1 MPIKRLPD
9 VLINQIAAG
18 EVVERPASVVKEL
31 LENSLDAGASRVD
44 IEIEGGGARR
54 IRISDN
60 GAGIAADELQLA
72 LTRHATSKINS
83 LEDLEQVLSFGFRG
97 EALPSVASV
106 SRFALASRTAGAE
119 HGFVIAADASKLGPP
134 EPVAMPFGT
143 RIDVRE
149 LFYNIPA
156 RRKFLKAERTE
167 YGHIEDALH
176 TIALAYPQVEFRL
189 SHNGKSERVYTPQK
203 SRESDTEDKS
213 RESDTED
220 KSRESDTESKSRASD
235 TENTSP
241 AQPQPTRPDD
251 RLRSV
256 FGPNFEAASIAL
268 DEALA
273 GLRLCGRLGL
283 PTAARAQADQ
293 QYFYVNGRPV
303 RDRVVTHAVRQA
315 YSDVLFHGRHPAYVL
330 FLTLDPARV
339 DVNVHPAK
347 SEVRFRDARLVHDFI
362 FRTLHEAL
370 KDTRAGLT
378 AAVPAGLPAALLDP
392 EQGRLLLPNS
402 ASPQGATPAFSWS
415 RVQSPAPSTSLSALA
430 ALYGPPPQADATTGL
445 RDSAPMSRYD
455 VSSALA
461 PIASGAGPATDCP
474 LEAPLGYALAQ
485 LHGVFI
491 LAQNIFGLVIVDMH
505 AAHERITL
513 ERMKA
518 ALSTQSLSAQTLLV
532 PMSFSVSQR
541 EAQAVEDHSDLLDS
555 LSFTLLR
562 SGPENVRLSRVPS
575 LLQDL
580 DLDALTRDLVADLV
594 QHQSA
599 ARLQA
604 RSDEVLGNI
613 ACHAS
618 VRANRRLTIPEMN
631 ALLRDME
638 STERS
643 GQCNHGRPTWVQLT
657 QADLDRLFARG
668 R

>member
-1 MPIKRLPD
+1 MSIKRLPD

-18 EVVERPASVVKEL
+18 EVVERPASVLKEL
-31 LENSLDAGASRVD
+31 VENSLDAGATRVE

-54 IRISDN
+54 MRISDN
-60 GAGIAADELQLA
+60 GAGIAENELQLA
-72 LTRHATSKINS
+72 LTRHATSKISS

-97 EALPSVASV
+97 EALPSVASI
-106 SRFALASRTAGAE
+106 SRFSMASRTAGSE
-119 HGFVIAADASKLGPP
+119 HGFVVNADGSSLGTP
-134 EPVAMPFGT
+134 EPIAMPHGT

-176 TIALAYPQVEFRL
+176 TIALAHPQVEFRL

-203 SRESDTEDKS
+203 ERLPHD
-213 RESDTED
+213 
-220 KSRESDTESKSRASD
+220 
-235 TENTSP
+235 ENV
-241 AQPQPTRPDD
+241 RPDD

-256 FGPNFEAASIAL
+256 FGPNFEAASIGL
-268 DEALA
+268 DESLA
-273 GLRLCGRLGL
+273 GMWLRGRLGL

-347 SEVRFRDARLVHDFI
+347 SEVRFRDGRLVHDFI
-362 FRTLHEAL
+362 FRTLHQAL
-370 KDTRAGLT
+370 KETRAGLT
-378 AAVPAGLPAALLDP
+378 AAVPAGLPAALVDP
-392 EQGRLLLPNS
+392 EQGRLTLPNHVLH
-402 ASPQGATPAFSWS
+402 PQGSAPAFTWNRFQNSGAS
-415 RVQSPAPSTSLSALA
+415 TTSLASLA
-430 ALYGPPPQADATTGL
+430 TLYGPPAAQDGSTFGL
-445 RDSAPMSRYD
+445 RDATPMARYD
-455 VSSALA
+455 VSAAMAPNAEQVSAER
-461 PIASGAGPATDCP
+461 TDD
-474 LEAPLGYALAQ
+474 APLGYALAQ

-491 LAQNIFGLVIVDMH
+491 LAQNNAGLVIVDMH

-518 ALSTQSLSAQTLLV
+518 ALRTHTLSAQTLLV

-541 EAQAVEDHSDLLDS
+541 EAQAVEDHADLLDS

-562 SGPENVRLSRVPS
+562 AGPESVRLSRVPS

-580 DLDALTRDLVADLV
+580 DLDTLTRDLVADLV

-599 ARLQA
+599 ARLQVV
-604 RSDEVLGNI
+604 SDEVLGNI

-638 STERS
+638 TTERS
-643 GQCNHGRPTWVQLT
+643 GQCNHGRPTWVQLG

>member
-1 MPIKRLPD
+1 VAIQKLPD

-31 LENSLDAGASRVD
+31 IENSLDAGASKIEVD
-44 IEIEGGGARR
+44 IEGGGARR
-54 IRISDN
+54 IRITDN
-60 GAGIAADELQLA
+60 GRGIPAAELLLA
-72 LTRHATSKINS
+72 LTRHATSKITS
-83 LEDLEQVLSFGFRG
+83 LDDLEQVASFGFRG

-106 SRFALASRTAGAE
+106 SRFAIASRVPGAA
-119 HGFVIAADASKLGPP
+119 HGFEVIADGSRLGTP
-134 EPVAMPFGT
+134 EPAAMPHGT

-149 LFYNIPA
+149 LFYNVPA

-167 YGHIEDALH
+167 FGHIEDALH
-176 TIALAYPQVEFRL
+176 TIALAYPAVEFRL
-189 SHNGKSERVYTPQK
+189 SHNGKSERMYAAKRAAP
-203 SRESDTEDKS
+203 ESTHQD
-213 RESDTED
+213 
-220 KSRESDTESKSRASD
+220 ASD
-235 TENTSP
+235 LANDNLDTP
-241 AQPQPTRPDD
+241 ARPDD
-251 RLRSV
+251 RLRSI
-256 FGPNFEAASIAL
+256 FGPTFEAASLLL

-273 GLRLCGRLGL
+273 GLRLSGRLGL

-347 SEVRFRDARLVHDFI
+347 SEVRFRDGRLVHDFV

-370 KDTRAGLT
+370 KATRAGAVL
-378 AAVPAGLPAALLDP
+378 AVPAGVPEQLAPLVGDDFMRQSSFRLPSAPAAP
-392 EQGRLLLPNS
+392 
-402 ASPQGATPAFSWS
+402 FSWRGEARES
-415 RVQSPAPSTSLSALA
+415 VSNHMPALT
-430 ALYGPPPQADATTGL
+430 ALYGAPHGAEAGEGAERYSGMREAASSTQYQPHSFGAAPPLLSNALSQ
-445 RDSAPMSRYD
+445 SA
-455 VSSALA
+455 
-461 PIASGAGPATDCP
+461 
-474 LEAPLGYALAQ
+474 EAPLGFALAQ

-491 LAQNIFGLVIVDMH
+491 LAQNSQGLIIVDMH

-513 ERMKA
+513 ERMKT
-518 ALSTQSLSAQTLLV
+518 ALSSNTLAAQNLLV
-532 PMSFSVSQR
+532 PMRFSVSQR
-541 EAQAVEDHSDLLDS
+541 EAQAVEDHAELLET
-555 LSFTLLR
+555 LSFSLLR
-562 SGPENVRLSRVPS
+562 AGPESVRLTRVPS

-580 DLDALTRDLVADLV
+580 DLEQLTRDLVADLV

-599 ARLQA
+599 ARLA
-604 RSDEVLGNI
+604 EVSESVLGNI

-618 VRANRRLTIPEMN
+618 VRANRRLSVPEMN

-638 STERS
+638 RTERS
-643 GQCNHGRPTWVQLT
+643 NQCNHGRPTWVQLA

>member
-1 MPIKRLPD
+1 MSIKRLPD

-31 LENSLDAGASRVD
+31 VENSLDAGASRVE

-106 SRFALASRTAGAE
+106 SRFSLASRTAGAE
-119 HGFVIAADASKLGPP
+119 HGFVVNADASKLGAP
-134 EPVAMPFGT
+134 EPLAMPFGT

-203 SRESDTEDKS
+203 ERLRKDGAPD
-213 RESDTED
+213 
-220 KSRESDTESKSRASD
+220 AS
-235 TENTSP
+235 
-241 AQPQPTRPDD
+241 TRPDD

-256 FGPNFEAASIAL
+256 FGPNFEAASIVV
-268 DEALA
+268 DESLA
-273 GLRLCGRLGL
+273 GLWLRGRLGL

-347 SEVRFRDARLVHDFI
+347 SEVRFRDGRLVHDFV

-378 AAVPAGLPAALLDP
+378 AAVPAGLPSALVDP
-392 EQGRLLLPNS
+392 EQAQFSLPN
-402 ASPQGATPAFSWS
+402 AISPQGAAPAFTWN
-415 RVQSPAPSTSLSALA
+415 RFQSSGASTTSLAALA
-430 ALYGPPPQADATTGL
+430 TLYGPPTQADPPPFLHDGGL
-445 RDSAPMSRYD
+445 RDSTPMSRYE
-455 VSSALA
+455 VSSAMA
-461 PIASGAGPATDCP
+461 PANNAATN
-474 LEAPLGYALAQ
+474 LENQLDAPLGYALAQ

-491 LAQNIFGLVIVDMH
+491 LAQNKAGLVIVDMH

-518 ALSTQSLSAQTLLV
+518 GLSTHSLSAQNLLV

-562 SGPENVRLSRVPS
+562 AGPESVRLSRVPS

-580 DLDALTRDLVADLV
+580 DLDTLTRDLVADLV

-604 RSDEVLGNI
+604 VSDEVLGNI

-618 VRANRRLTIPEMN
+618 VRANRRLSIPEMN

-643 GQCNHGRPTWVQLT
+643 GQCNHGRPTWVQLG
-657 QADLDRLFARG
+657 QGDLDRLFARG

>member
-1 MPIKRLPD
+1 MSIKRLPD

-31 LENSLDAGASRVD
+31 VENSLDAGASRVE

-106 SRFALASRTAGAE
+106 SRFSLASRTAGAE
-119 HGFVIAADASKLGPP
+119 HGFVVTADASKLGAP
-134 EPVAMPFGT
+134 EPLAMPFGT

-203 SRESDTEDKS
+203 ERLRKDG
-213 RESDTED
+213 
-220 KSRESDTESKSRASD
+220 ASD
-235 TENTSP
+235 ES
-241 AQPQPTRPDD
+241 TRPDD

-256 FGPNFEAASIAL
+256 FGPNFEAASIVV
-268 DEALA
+268 DETLA
-273 GLRLCGRLGL
+273 GLWLRGRLGL

-315 YSDVLFHGRHPAYVL
+315 YADVLFHGRHPAYVL
-330 FLTLDPARV
+330 FLTLDPVRV

-347 SEVRFRDARLVHDFI
+347 SEVRFRDGRLVHDFV

-370 KDTRAGLT
+370 KETRAGLT
-378 AAVPAGLPAALLDP
+378 AAVPAGLPAALVDP
-392 EQGRLLLPNS
+392 EQGRLSLPNVVLS
-402 ASPQGATPAFSWS
+402 QGAAPAFTWN
-415 RVQSPAPSTSLSALA
+415 RFQSGGASNTSLAALA
-430 ALYGPPPQADATTGL
+430 TLYGPPTQADTSPFLQDGGL
-445 RDSAPMSRYD
+445 RDSTPMSRYD
-455 VSSALA
+455 VSAALA
-461 PIASGAGPATDCP
+461 PNTHLAGESTDAQ

-491 LAQNIFGLVIVDMH
+491 LAQNKAGLVIVDMH

-518 ALSTQSLSAQTLLV
+518 ALNTHSLSAQTLLV

-541 EAQAVEDHSDLLDS
+541 EAQAVEDHADLLDS

-562 SGPENVRLSRVPS
+562 AGPESVRLSRVPS

-580 DLDALTRDLVADLV
+580 DLDTLTRDLVADLV

-604 RSDEVLGNI
+604 VSDEVLGNI

-618 VRANRRLTIPEMN
+618 VRANRRLSVPEMN

-643 GQCNHGRPTWVQLT
+643 GQCNHGRPTWVQLG
-657 QADLDRLFARG
+657 QGDLDRLFARG